1 MNRRVLGTL
10 ALGAPSLLGSAGCG
24 VRLRQPGS
32 EGTAG
37 SPAGSGGTDREG
49 SVPRLDVET
58 AFAEVR
64 AGRAVLIDV
73 RGAGSF
79 GQRRAAGAISVPLD
93 EIERSPKD
101 AIARLTTEKRP
112 VLYCT

>member
-1 MNRRVLGTL
+1 
-10 ALGAPSLLGSAGCG
+10 
-24 VRLRQPGS
+24 
-32 EGTAG
+32 
-37 SPAGSGGTDREG
+37 
-49 SVPRLDVET
+49 VET